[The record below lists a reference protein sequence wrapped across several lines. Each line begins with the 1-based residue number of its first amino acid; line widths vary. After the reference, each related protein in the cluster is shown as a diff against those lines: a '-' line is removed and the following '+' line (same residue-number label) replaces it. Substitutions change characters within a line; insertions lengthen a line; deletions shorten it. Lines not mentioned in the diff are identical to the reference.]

1 LHCINARV
9 RCVRPALGGLAEIF
23 RSGERVAKSCRVHH
37 SVLGRVTVLELTRS
51 GAAHAHSHPHLLLKL
66 GGADGC
72 FEVGGE
78 PCALTDAQA
87 ILVNSWEPHAYR
99 HADGARST
107 FVLAV
112 YLDPC
117 MGVASG
123 AAGGMVRF
131 ASSCMPITRAVRSPA
146 EAIVR
151 ELDRFSRCDA
161 RAVEEGLRALLDAA
175 PTEWTGPPAGT
186 GRPASAPGGARL
198 DRRVARCMEY
208 MSEHLAVREDLGEV
222 GARFGLSRP
231 HLFHLFRQST
241 RLTPA
246 MYWNTLRMEFAVTRL
261 ARRDASV
268 GRLAQDL
275 GFSDPGNFTRFF
287 HAIQGVAPSD
297 YHAAALGTSRPAA
310 L

>member
-1 LHCINARV
+1 M
-9 RCVRPALGGLAEIF
+9 
-23 RSGERVAKSCRVHH
+23 AKSCRVHH
-37 SVLGRVTVLELTRS
+37 SLLGRVTVLELTRS

-66 GGADGC
+66 AGADSC
-72 FEVGGE
+72 FEVGGS
-78 PCALTDAQA
+78 PYALTDTQA

-99 HADGARST
+99 HAEGARPT

-112 YLDPC
+112 YLDPRAEP
-117 MGVASG
+117 ASS
-123 AAGGMVRF
+123 ATLRF
-131 ASSCMPITRAVRSPA
+131 AASSMPITRAVRSPA

-161 RAVEEGLRALLDAA
+161 RTVESALRALLDAA
-175 PTEWTGPPAGT
+175 PTEWSNVPAEC
-186 GRPASAPGGARL
+186 GRPSLALGRSRL

-208 MSEHLAVREDLGEV
+208 MREHLDAREDLREL

-231 HLFHLFRQST
+231 HLFHLFRQAT
-241 RLTPA
+241 QVTPG

-261 ARRDASV
+261 ARSDASV

-275 GFSDPGNFTRFF
+275 GFSDQSNFTRFF

-297 YHAAALGTSRPAA
+297 YHAAALGTTRPSGTVVS
-310 L
+310 

>member
-1 LHCINARV
+1 
-9 RCVRPALGGLAEIF
+9 
-23 RSGERVAKSCRVHH
+23 VAKSCRVHH
-37 SVLGRVTVLELTRS
+37 TLLGRVTVLELTRS

-66 GGADGC
+66 AGSDGW
-72 FEVGGE
+72 FEVGGH
-78 PCALTDAQA
+78 PHALTDAQA

-99 HADGARST
+99 HAEGTRPT

-112 YLDPC
+112 YLDPRA
-117 MGVASG
+117 GSASG
-123 AAGGMVRF
+123 ATGGMTRF
-131 ASSCMPITRAVRSPA
+131 AASCMPVTRAVRSPA

-151 ELDRFSRCDA
+151 ELDRFSSCDA
-161 RAVEEGLRALLDAA
+161 RAVDEGLRALLDAA
-175 PTEWTGPPAGT
+175 PTEWDSAPAGS
-186 GRPASAPGGARL
+186 GRPAPAPSELHL
-198 DRRVARCMEY
+198 DRRVTRCMAY
-208 MSEHLAVREDLGEV
+208 MSEHLDAREDLREL

-297 YHAAALGTSRPAA
+297 YHAAALGTSRPTPTATP
-310 L
+310 

>member
-1 LHCINARV
+1 
-9 RCVRPALGGLAEIF
+9 
-23 RSGERVAKSCRVHH
+23 
-37 SVLGRVTVLELTRS
+37 VTVLELMRS

-72 FEVGGE
+72 FEVGGR
-78 PCALTDAQA
+78 PYALTDAQA
-87 ILVNSWEPHAYR
+87 ILVNSWEPHAYC
-99 HADGARST
+99 HAEDARAT

-112 YLDPC
+112 YVDPR
-117 MGVASG
+117 MGRPSAEG
-123 AAGGMVRF
+123 AGTLRF
-131 ASSCMPITRAVRSPA
+131 ASSCMPITRAVRSPV

-151 ELDRFSRCDA
+151 ELDRLSSRDA
-161 RAVEEGLRALLDAA
+161 RTVDDELRALLDAA
-175 PTEWTGPPAGT
+175 PIDW
-186 GRPASAPGGARL
+186 GGATAGSRL
-198 DRRVARCMEY
+198 DRRVARCMAY
-208 MSEHLAVREDLGEV
+208 MSEHLDAREDLGEV

-231 HLFHLFRQST
+231 HLFHLFREST

-261 ARRDASV
+261 ARRDATV

-297 YHAAALGTSRPAA
+297 YRAAALGASRSAAPAI

>member
-1 LHCINARV
+1 M
-9 RCVRPALGGLAEIF
+9 
-23 RSGERVAKSCRVHH
+23 AKSCRVHH
-37 SVLGRVTVLELTRS
+37 SPLGRVTVLELTRS

-66 GGADGC
+66 AGADGC
-72 FEVGGE
+72 FEVDGR
-78 PCALTDAQA
+78 PYALTDAQA

-99 HADGARST
+99 HAEGARPA

-112 YLDPC
+112 YLDPHAGC
-117 MGVASG
+117 AAGASG
-123 AAGGMVRF
+123 GTLRF
-131 ASSCMPITRAVRSPA
+131 AANCMPITRAVRSPA

-161 RAVEEGLRALLDAA
+161 RAVEEGLRALLAAA
-175 PTEWTGPPAGT
+175 PAEWGNAPAACSPPAAVPD
-186 GRPASAPGGARL
+186 GRRI

-208 MSEHLAVREDLGEV
+208 MSEHLDAREDLGEI

-231 HLFHLFRQST
+231 HLFHLFRQTT

-275 GFSDPGNFTRFF
+275 GFSDPGNFARFF
-287 HAIQGVAPSD
+287 HAIQGVAPRD
-297 YHAAALGTSRPAA
+297 YHAAALGTSRPAPSVS
-310 L
+310 

>member
-1 LHCINARV
+1 M
-9 RCVRPALGGLAEIF
+9 
-23 RSGERVAKSCRVHH
+23 AKSCRVHH
-37 SVLGRVTVLELTRS
+37 SPLGRVTVLELTRS

-66 GGADGC
+66 GGTDGC
-72 FEVGGE
+72 FEVDGR
-78 PCALTDAQA
+78 PHALTDSQA
-87 ILVNSWEPHAYR
+87 ILVNSWAPHAYR
-99 HADGARST
+99 HAEGARPA

-112 YLDPC
+112 YLDPRA
-117 MGVASG
+117 GF
-123 AAGGMVRF
+123 AAGASSAALLRF
-131 ASSCMPITRAVRSPA
+131 AACCMPVTRAVRSSA

-161 RAVEEGLRALLDAA
+161 RTVDEGLRALLEAA
-175 PTEWTGPPAGT
+175 PTEWDDSPAAS
-186 GRPASAPGGARL
+186 GRPAPAPGAPRL
-198 DRRVARCMEY
+198 DRRVARCIEY
-208 MSEHLAVREDLGEV
+208 MSAHLDAREDLREV

-246 MYWNTLRMEFAVTRL
+246 MYWNTLRMEFAVSRL

-275 GFSDPGNFTRFF
+275 GFSNPGNFTRFF
-287 HAIQGVAPSD
+287 QAIQGVAPSD
-297 YHAAALGTSRPAA
+297 YHAAALGTSRPAQIPV

>member
-1 LHCINARV
+1 V
-9 RCVRPALGGLAEIF
+9 RRSLGGPAESF

-37 SVLGRVTVLELTRS
+37 SLLGRVTVLELTRS

-72 FEVGGE
+72 FEVGGS
-78 PCALTDAQA
+78 PHALTDAQA
-87 ILVNSWEPHAYR
+87 ILVNSWEPHAYH
-99 HADGARST
+99 HAEGARST

-112 YLDPC
+112 YLDPR
-117 MGVASG
+117 MGVVSG
-123 AAGGMVRF
+123 AAGATMRF

-151 ELDRFSRCDA
+151 ELDRFASCDA
-161 RAVEEGLRALLDAA
+161 RTVEEGLRALLDAA
-175 PTEWTGPPAGT
+175 PTEWASPRAEG
-186 GRPASAPGGARL
+186 GRAAPASAGARL
-198 DRRVARCMEY
+198 DRRVLRCMEY
-208 MSEHLAVREDLGEV
+208 MSAHLDVREDLGEV

-231 HLFHLFRQST
+231 HLFHLFRKST

-246 MYWNTLRMEFAVTRL
+246 MYWNTLRMEFAVSRL

-287 HAIQGVAPSD
+287 QSIQGVAPSD
-297 YHAAALGTSRPAA
+297 YHAAALGTARAA
-310 L
+310 ASAVV